1 MTDELPTEAIPF
13 TNISPRAY
21 EHPADRAA
29 TAALQSVPML
39 ETLVRRL
46 VEWGYEKAMRQ
57 SLISSGIRVSEQQLP
72 ELWSSHR
79 TAVRVLDLPQTPPLY
94 VTAWIDGQAVALGAQ
109 KPMIVVSSQL
119 LRNLGP
125 AEQRALL
132 GHELSHVLAGHVVY
146 TTALNIL
153 LAAGT
158 SLPSILG
165 LPFQALRTVLM
176 EWYRAAEL
184 SCDRAAALVVHDPR
198 VVCRLLMVA
207 SSWLPADQLNP
218 DAFIAQALEY
228 ENWSD
233 PSDRVMRFFRE
244 LGVTHPLT
252 VRRVSELM
260 RWVQSGEY
268 DRILRGEYVTR
279 DQQADVRAEAGEA
292 FEHYSQRFRAAFQD
306 LGHDVRN
313 VSGQVGDIARQASDV
328 ARQASEW
335 LQRRGDGEDESGE

>member
-1 MTDELPTEAIPF
+1 MTDELPAEAAAYP
-13 TNISPRAY
+13 NISPRAY

-46 VEWGYEKAMRQ
+46 VQWGYEKAMRQ

-72 ELWSSHR
+72 DLWSAHLAAAR
-79 TAVRVLDLPQTPPLY
+79 ILDLPQTPPLY
-94 VTAWIDGQAVALGAQ
+94 VTVWIDGQAATLGAQ
-109 KPMIVVSSQL
+109 EPMIVVSSLL

-125 AEQRALL
+125 SEQRALL

-153 LAAGT
+153 LAGGE
-158 SLPSILG
+158 SLPSVLG
-165 LPFQALRTVLM
+165 MPFQALRTVLM

-184 SCDRAAALVVHDPR
+184 SCDRAAALVVRDPR
-198 VVCRLLMVA
+198 ILCRLLMVS

-244 LGVTHPLT
+244 LGVNHPFT

-268 DRILRGEYVTR
+268 DRILRGDYVTR
-279 DQQADVRAEAGEA
+279 DQKADVRAEAGEA
-292 FEHYSQRFRAAFQD
+292 FEHYSRRFRAAFQG
-306 LGHDVRN
+306 LGRDALSVG
-313 VSGQVGDIARQASDV
+313 GQVGGA

-335 LQRRGDGEDESGE
+335 LRRRGDGEGKPEE